1 MGNNTPWWLSLIQGL
16 VALGAGLY
24 LLIDP
29 TSASL
34 LIGLL
39 AAIYLLVTGLLYTV
53 RGVIARRPGKSS
65 LLLIRGIIG
74 LVVGGILLIM
84 AIFDIG
90 NLDIGYTILAIGLIL
105 FGGMGLFQSLFKRE
119 GKAFAWGP
127 LIVSGALLAW
137 GLIVLFL
144 LAWGLIVLFLRSS
157 VNLTAVSGWIL
168 VIIGVVII
176 AYTILGRKD
185 PASEAA

>member
-144 LAWGLIVLFLRSS
+144 RSS

>member
-1 MGNNTPWWLSLIQGL
+1 MSKNSPWWLALIQGL

-24 LLIDP
+24 LLIDS

-53 RGVIARRPGKSS
+53 RGVIVRRPGKSS
-65 LLLIRGIIG
+65 LLLLRGIIG

-119 GKAFAWGP
+119 GKPFAWGP
-127 LIVSGALLAW
+127 IIVSGA
-137 GLIVLFL
+137 L

-176 AYTILGRKD
+176 AYTLLGRKD

>member
-1 MGNNTPWWLSLIQGL
+1 MSKNSPWWLALIQGL

-65 LLLIRGIIG
+65 LLLIRGIVG
-74 LVVGGILLIM
+74 LVVGGILLIL

-90 NLDIGYTILAIGLIL
+90 NLDIGYTILAVGLLL
-105 FGGMGLFQSLFKRE
+105 FGGMGLFQSFFKRE
-119 GKAFAWGP
+119 GKPFAWGP
-127 LIVSGALLAW
+127 VIVSGA
-137 GLIVLFL
+137 L

-176 AYTILGRKD
+176 GWTILGRKD
-185 PASEAA
+185 PDSEAA

>member
-1 MGNNTPWWLSLIQGL
+1 MGKNSPWWLALIQGL
-16 VALGAGLY
+16 VALGAGLF

-29 TSASL
+29 TAATFL
-34 LIGLL
+34 VGLL
-39 AAIYLLVTGLLYTV
+39 AAVYLLVTGLLYTV
-53 RGVIARRPGKSS
+53 RGIIARRPGKSS

-74 LVVGGILLIM
+74 LIFGGILLAM
-84 AIFDIG
+84 AVFNIG
-90 NLDIGYTILAIGLIL
+90 SLSLGYTILAIGLVV
-105 FGGMGLFQSLFKRE
+105 FGAMGLFQSLVKRE

-127 LIVSGALLAW
+127 VIVSGALLVW
-137 GLIVLFL
+137 GLIILF
-144 LAWGLIVLFLRSS
+144 ARSS
-157 VNLTAVSGWIL
+157 INIPAVSGWIL

>member
-1 MGNNTPWWLSLIQGL
+1 VGKNSPWWLALIQGL
-16 VALGAGLY
+16 VALGAGLF

-29 TSASL
+29 TAAAFL
-34 LIGLL
+34 VGLL
-39 AAIYLLVTGLLYTV
+39 AAIYLLVTGLIYTA

-74 LVVGGILLIM
+74 LIFGGILLAM
-84 AIFDIG
+84 AVFNIG
-90 NLDIGYTILAIGLIL
+90 SLSQGYTILAIGLVV
-105 FGGMGLFQSLFKRE
+105 FGAMGLFQSLLKRE
-119 GKAFAWGP
+119 GKPFAWGP
-127 LIVSGALLAW
+127 VIVSGALLVW
-137 GLIVLFL
+137 GLIILF
-144 LAWGLIVLFLRSS
+144 ARSS
-157 VNLTAVSGWIL
+157 INIPAVSGWIL